1 MKKVNI
7 RQAFTDAV
15 DQTDPGLIRFEA
27 QMFKW
32 AKYIEKEIGSIN
44 GYPRAGKL
52 YTVTGSTIVLPD
64 NCLQVL
70 RVVPGDYEDDI
81 NVYYRDIND
90 VLIQTTEQTDYL
102 DEVDIDYV
110 WKPLDGQYISELFW
124 EQIGNELNLV
134 STFTDQEITVIY
146 NHLEKNDQ
154 GYYIVNDSHIDAI
167 TKYIVYMFGK
177 KNLWNN
183 FKSAKMIRTGAIE
196 FVRELKRDY
205 NIAIRNSRAEDGA
218 ETPFETEQY

>member
-15 DQTDPGLIRFEA
+15 DQTDPGLMRFEA

-44 GYPRAGKL
+44 GYPRAGKK
-52 YTVTGSTIVLPD
+52 YTVTGSTVVLPD

-81 NVYYRDIND
+81 NVYYRTIND
-90 VLIQTTEQTDYL
+90 VLIQTSVQQDYL
-102 DEVDIDYV
+102 DGIDREYI
-110 WKPLDGQYISELFW
+110 WKPLAGEYVSELFW

-134 STFTDQEITVIY
+134 STFNGQEITLIY
-146 NHLEKNDQ
+146 NYLEKNEQ
-154 GYYIVNDSHIDAI
+154 GYYVVNDSHIDAI

-183 FKSAKMIRTGAIE
+183 FKSARMIRAGAMQ
-196 FVRELKRDY
+196 FVEGLKRDY
-205 NIAIRNSRAEDGA
+205 SAAVRNSRAEDGA